1 MHTHTDI
8 YIYIYI
14 YCEYH
19 NHVYLHNQPSFL
31 QGSFAPFVRL
41 FSSMDQSFPKTM
53 CHPQTPRLRDFS
65 PKGGRVGS
73 VFAIAIIK
81 SGTFIL
87 QWDCISLVVGHHLPF
102 ERPLASWVKYLL
114 LVANRVV
121 ILVLIAGTLS
131 VLHW

>member
-1 MHTHTDI
+1 M
-8 YIYIYI
+8 
-14 YCEYH
+14 
-19 NHVYLHNQPSFL
+19 
-31 QGSFAPFVRL
+31 
-41 FSSMDQSFPKTM
+41 
-53 CHPQTPRLRDFS
+53 
-65 PKGGRVGS
+65 GS

-102 ERPLASWVKYLL
+102 ERPLASWVKHLL

-131 VLHW
+131 VLQYTYIYIYIYIYTYICTIVYID

>member
-1 MHTHTDI
+1 M
-8 YIYIYI
+8 
-14 YCEYH
+14 
-19 NHVYLHNQPSFL
+19 
-31 QGSFAPFVRL
+31 
-41 FSSMDQSFPKTM
+41 
-53 CHPQTPRLRDFS
+53 
-65 PKGGRVGS
+65 GS

-102 ERPLASWVKYLL
+102 ERPLASWVKHLL

-131 VLHW
+131 VLQFIYIYIYICLSIYSLMYKFINLFIKYSDLHIYYIYIYIHIFMVDL